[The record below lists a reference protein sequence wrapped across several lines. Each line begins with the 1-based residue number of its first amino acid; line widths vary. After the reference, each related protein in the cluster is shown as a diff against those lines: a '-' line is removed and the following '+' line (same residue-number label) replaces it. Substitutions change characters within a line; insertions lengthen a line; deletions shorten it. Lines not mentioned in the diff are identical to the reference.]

1 MNKRKIRDRIRLF
14 SALLCVILYLP
25 HLLAYFCL
33 GKKRIID
40 SDIIRLKKQLNIALP
55 NSLAVLYFL
64 HNNSYYRSVF
74 YHRIGP
80 ELSLVIGW
88 WRPRNKIF
96 IIPDS
101 TTVGGGILFAH
112 PYATV
117 LNAERIGQ
125 NFSCIHCTTI
135 GKKGDKRPIIGDN
148 VSLGC
153 NVTIIGGINIGNN
166 VTIGAGSV
174 VLKDVP
180 DNCIVAGNPAK
191 VLRFKDEDSGIN
203 K

>member
-1 MNKRKIRDRIRLF
+1 MNKRKIRDSIRLF
-14 SALLCVILYLP
+14 GALFFIILYLP
-25 HLLAYFCL
+25 HLFVYFCL
-33 GKKRIID
+33 GKKRIIN
-40 SDIIRLKKQLNIALP
+40 SDIERLKKQLNIALP
-55 NSLAVLYFL
+55 NSLAFLYFL

-80 ELSLVIGW
+80 ELSLLIGW
-88 WRPRNKIF
+88 WRPRNKYF
-96 IIPDS
+96 IIPGS
-101 TTVGGGILFAH
+101 TTIGGGILFAH

-117 LNAERIGQ
+117 LNAEKIGN

-135 GKKGDKRPIIGDN
+135 GKKGDKRPTIGDN

-153 NVTIIGGINIGNN
+153 NVTIIGGVHIGNN
-166 VTIGAGSV
+166 VTVGAGSV